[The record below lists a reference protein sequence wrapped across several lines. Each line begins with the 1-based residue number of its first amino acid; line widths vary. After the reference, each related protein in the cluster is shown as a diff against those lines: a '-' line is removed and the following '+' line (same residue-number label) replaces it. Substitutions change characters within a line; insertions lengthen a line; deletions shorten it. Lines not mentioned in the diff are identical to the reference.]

1 MVVEGG
7 WVGDP
12 TQGFLIQFD
21 YCAENQV
28 KNGLKIE
35 LNLRKCGERVLKQ
48 EGKLVNAA
56 STVC

>member
-35 LNLRKCGERVLKQ
+35 LNLRKCGESVKARR
-48 EGKLVNAA
+48 EIG
-56 STVC
+56 